1 MGSSHINSQPPAN
14 PALGSN
20 PFASPQMGWGGFVQ
34 KINQAKFQNQQN
46 LLMAQYKPVGSQ
58 MMSADGSQMNYSD
71 VSTPQP
77 QLNVG
82 TYPNTIEQPKTT
94 FNPYFGN
101 YLNY

>member
-1 MGSSHINSQPPAN
+1 MGSSRIYQQSPN

-20 PFASPQMGWGGFVQ
+20 PFAPPQRGFAGFAQ
-34 KINQAKFQNQQN
+34 KINQTDFKNKQN

-58 MMSADGSQMNYSD
+58 TISTDGAY
-71 VSTPQP
+71 QP

-82 TYPNTIEQPKTT
+82 TYENTIEQPKTT

>member
-1 MGSSHINSQPPAN
+1 MGSSKIYSPSPASN

-20 PFASPQMGWGGFVQ
+20 PFAPKQRGWAGAMQGIKNAQ
-34 KINQAKFQNQQN
+34 FQQNQN

-58 MMSADGSQMNYSD
+58 MTSTDGSY
-71 VSTPQP
+71 VSPQP

-82 TYPNTIEQPKTT
+82 TYENTIEQPKTT